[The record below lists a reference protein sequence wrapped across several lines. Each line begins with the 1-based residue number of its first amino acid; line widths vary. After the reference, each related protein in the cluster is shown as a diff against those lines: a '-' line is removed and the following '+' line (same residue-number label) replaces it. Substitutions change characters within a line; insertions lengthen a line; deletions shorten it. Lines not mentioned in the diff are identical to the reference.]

1 MITPMLGDDPSKTR
15 IAKIKEEREAIQVKK
30 RTLTRAIKNEKRKR
44 ERLVRKSSGLKDQ
57 EILELIRIREERRA
71 KRAAAEAATS
81 G

>member
-1 MITPMLGDDPSKTR
+1 MLGDDPSKTR

-71 KRAAAEAATS
+71 KRAATEAATS